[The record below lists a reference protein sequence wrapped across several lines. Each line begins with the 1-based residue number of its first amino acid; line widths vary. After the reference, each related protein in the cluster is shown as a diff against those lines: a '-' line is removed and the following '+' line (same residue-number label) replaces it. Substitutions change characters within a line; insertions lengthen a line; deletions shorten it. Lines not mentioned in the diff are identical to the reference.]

1 MNDTNDHLSSLM
13 EKKRMLEENI
23 KQLTDE
29 MNEKRRKITEVK
41 KMLEN
46 TQIAIRAEQFEIIS
60 KKLGLSPEEFLEA
73 VDSGNILVDVEE
85 MVSETVP
92 EKSEEC
98 VTHDTPDK
106 SNEIQKGMIK
116 Q

>member
-1 MNDTNDHLSSLM
+1 MNDTNDHLSSLI

-46 TQIAIRAEQFEIIS
+46 TQIAIRAEQFDIIS

-85 MVSETVP
+85 IVSS
-92 EKSEEC
+92 EKSGEC
-98 VTHDTPDK
+98 VTHDTPDE
-106 SNEIQKGMIK
+106 NNNIQKGMIK

>member
-46 TQIAIRAEQFEIIS
+46 TQIAIRAEQFDIIS

-85 MVSETVP
+85 IVSS
-92 EKSEEC
+92 EKSGEC
-98 VTHDTPDK
+98 VTHDTPDEN
-106 SNEIQKGMIK
+106 NEIQKGMVK